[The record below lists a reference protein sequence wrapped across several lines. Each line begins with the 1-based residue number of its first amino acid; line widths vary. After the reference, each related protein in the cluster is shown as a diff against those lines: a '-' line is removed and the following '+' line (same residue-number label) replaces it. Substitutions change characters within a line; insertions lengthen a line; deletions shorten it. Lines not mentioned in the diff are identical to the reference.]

1 MTSAVSQRS
10 AQAAPTDFFIS
21 YAIKDGHPW
30 AQWIS
35 HELERAGYRTM
46 MQSKDFVPG
55 SDFMALIDRGLREA
69 AAVIAVLTPGYLN
82 SDYGRMEW
90 QAALRAQP
98 GYPDRKLIPVRVA
111 QCEPEGL
118 LAAITY
124 LDMTGIQDAETARE
138 QLLSRVQH
146 ALDGRV
152 AATGEPPFPP
162 QAEKS
167 LAPQAAGALAPQ
179 AQPPTPAQAP
189 PPNPTRRPGAAATA
203 VRTDRAAAGSGPN
216 SAPARA
222 RRGRTPV
229 FPPAGRSA
237 AAAEHV
243 ALLHLPGP
251 RFGRGLVRPD
261 EPGEPGEWIARTLTW
276 LASAQQAGAP
286 DPDALLVSG
295 NLTENGAPRQVDAAL
310 RFLSGLSSELG
321 LDPSRVAIV
330 PGPHDVSLAACRAY
344 FADCEA
350 DDVVPQPPYW
360 PKWRH
365 YARLFRT
372 AYQGMD
378 PLVFD
383 ADQPWTLFELTD
395 LRVVVAGFNSTM
407 AMSHRR
413 EDDHGLIGDVQ
424 AAYFARALRGYER
437 DGWLRVGL
445 LAHGISRIERGRRSA
460 AMFVRDA
467 HLFDQ
472 LLGGLNLVVHGSGV
486 RGSELGSL
494 AERTPLVP
502 PADEL
507 GPQLLELSAQGM
519 TRWASAEGANLA
531 TATRHEVQWRT
542 AEATFPAARHAG
554 AKSDGSADEPA
565 DGDAFGPLDGLDPDD
580 ALEPQD
586 ERGELLDR
594 IAQVCVVR
602 MDRANIRTFR
612 SPEPHLRVSYADSG
626 FVRTLV
632 IGALTAADPVGQFD
646 RLVRHVHA
654 AAPTDPME
662 VVHELPEG
670 VDLARLHALAQSAG
684 VRLRSLVD
692 LQGLPDL
699 GSFLSEQT
707 ARLARDKAYA
717 ATQYVPQRYRSA
729 PGAGEPVRADVVA
742 ELQRIAGEPDGR
754 FVLLLGDFGFGK
766 TFALRELTRRLSET
780 PGAPLPILID
790 LRRLDRAHSVDGLLA
805 AHLANHGNAVID
817 LRSLRYLL
825 RQGRIVLI
833 FDGFDELVSRISYDR
848 AADHLERLVGAVQDD
863 AKIIVA
869 SRTQHFRN
877 RDQVLTALGERVGL
891 LPQRRI
897 LQLEPFDPDQVVDY
911 LERAY
916 GDRARAGTRFGLFQQ
931 INDLSGLAANP
942 RLLAFLAQLSPER
955 LATLVR
961 GREALSAADLYQE
974 IVSYWL
980 DFEARRTSQLPGATP
995 GLAEP
1000 ELLEAVTRLAV
1011 RLWERGEVY
1020 LRPGDIR
1027 EVAATLTDVA
1037 MPMTGEETEHALGS
1051 GSLLTRTDDGLFGF
1065 IHFSVC
1071 EWLVARHIAVRL
1083 DAGEDRLLRSQ
1094 RLTGLVVDFLC
1105 TLAPAGRLDAWAR
1118 KAAAERPRRNGRID
1132 PMVEN
1137 ALSIGSRL
1145 NIEVSSDLS
1154 GADLSGQDLSF
1165 RRFHGVNLGGANL
1178 AGALLAGVDLSG
1190 ADLSGADLTGAL
1202 LRDADLTGA
1211 NLTGAKFDRAQL
1223 LGTKLDGASLARG
1236 SWDLAALIGVRRGGL
1251 AGLPELRGAALAPP
1265 MPVRLGLAP
1274 AEVGVPFGFEIGRI
1288 PDPVSFHP
1296 HGTTL
1301 IYGGSDGGLLVCD
1314 AATGQPVRT
1323 VAGHR
1328 ARVYG
1333 VRHSPDGRLLLSAS
1347 ADGTARL
1354 WDADTLAELHV
1365 LRGHEGW
1372 VWPIELAL
1380 DGRTA
1385 ATGDASG
1392 DLRLW
1397 DTESGEATVTLHT
1410 NATRIYAAA
1419 FRPGLDAIATGE
1431 DDGTVRIWD
1440 TRSGAVLFERH
1451 TAGGTAFRV
1460 RFSPDGRYLASA
1472 HQDGTVYEYRVERPA
1487 DEPLRLEGTNKPVY
1501 CLRYHPTGESLATGD
1516 TGGTV
1521 RLWRLAGEGGG
1532 LGDGDAGTESGRAE
1546 SAAAGSPGAGSPGIA
1561 SSAEAART
1569 SGAERARRWTGTV
1582 WTKHTGAVYALAFSL
1597 DGAHLAS
1604 ADSDGSIRLGDPARD
1619 KAQRELTGH
1628 RGSVWPMAFRLDGA
1642 MMATSSSDGTHRT
1655 WDTRTGE
1662 NVSVQRGHGRRLS
1675 LARFDAAGTRI
1686 VSSGTDGVARLWDV
1700 RSGRLVKQLS
1710 LPGRQLVSA
1719 FYSHGPGDGVIGS
1732 WDNGGDLHIWNP
1744 ADGEYVRQILTD
1756 SDHLWTGKFSP
1767 NGDVLATAEDD
1778 DTVRLRYWTTGRLIA
1793 TLTAHRGRVRSIAFS
1808 PDERWLATAADD
1820 RDVRVWE
1827 LATRRCVLV
1836 LRAHRDRVNSVA
1848 WDPGSRMLAS
1858 ASSDGTALVWDV
1870 GELSKLAAAAE
1881 TAAAQGVGQ
1890 GVARGAV
1897 RVRGVGEPD
1906 QGAAAHV
1913 HTKPA
1918 RVLRRGRTSGGRLW
1932 SVAIDPTGTLLAT
1945 AGDNLAVRL
1954 WDPRT
1959 GRHLTTLLGH
1969 TRRVWSVDF
1978 SPAGDALVSSGDDG
1992 TALVWDLGPLL
2003 ARLTAD
2009 ADGDQ
2014 TGGDSGAG
2022 YGGGHDDGEDGA
2034 ADSGNVYGGNA
2045 GAGNADGGYGGGGNA
2060 FGGGAYGG
2068 NAGAGN
2074 AFGGGDAGAGAEAV
2088 ASLNAARLRASL
2100 IGMGSGWVAATPDG
2114 RYKGEGDAGSEV
2126 WHVVGNC
2133 RFPLDSLSR
2142 YLPQVRRIGL
2152 DEELDSA

>member
-1 MTSAVSQRS
+1 MTSSVSQRS
-10 AQAAPTDFFIS
+10 AQPAPTDFFIS
-21 YAIKDGHPW
+21 YAIRDGHSW
-30 AQWIS
+30 ALWIS

-90 QAALRAQP
+90 QAALRARP
-98 GYPDRKLIPVRVA
+98 DYPDRKLIPVRVA

-124 LDMTGIQDAETARE
+124 LDMTGIHDAQPARE

-152 AATGEPPFPP
+152 AADGEPPFPP
-162 QAEKS
+162 EAGFVQQVAPVPPAPAPSVPSPSPSAVAE
-167 LAPQAAGALAPQ
+167 AE
-179 AQPPTPAQAP
+179 
-189 PPNPTRRPGAAATA
+189 PGA
-203 VRTDRAAAGSGPN
+203 GS
-216 SAPARA
+216 ARV

-229 FPPAGRSA
+229 FPPAGPA
-237 AAAEHV
+237 AAAPERV
-243 ALLHLPGP
+243 TLLHLPGP

-261 EPGEPGEWIARTLTW
+261 EPGEPGEWIARILTW
-276 LASAQQAGAP
+276 LAAAQQAGAP
-286 DPDALLVSG
+286 DPDALLISG

-372 AYQGMD
+372 AYQGMES
-378 PLVFD
+378 LVFD

-395 LRVVVAGFNSTM
+395 LRIVVAGFNSTL

-445 LAHGISRIERGRRSA
+445 LAHGISPLERGRRSA

-467 HLFDQ
+467 QLFDQ

-486 RGSELGSL
+486 RGSDLGSL
-494 AERTPLVP
+494 AGHVPLVP

-507 GPQLLELSAQGM
+507 GPQLLELSGRGM
-519 TRWASAEGANLA
+519 TRWATAEGAGVA
-531 TATRHEVQWRT
+531 TAARHEVAWR
-542 AEATFPAARHAG
+542 AAGATFPAARQEAVKPG
-554 AKSDGSADEPA
+554 GSAAGDEALEGA
-565 DGDAFGPLDGLDPDD
+565 DPLDRLGADD

-594 IAQVCVVR
+594 IAQVCAVR
-602 MDRANIRTFR
+602 LERANIRTFR

-632 IGALTAADPVGQFD
+632 IGALTASDPAGQFD
-646 RLVRHVHA
+646 RLVQRVHA

-670 VDLARLHALAQSAG
+670 GLLARLRSLAQSAG

-717 ATQYVPQRYRSA
+717 ADQYVPQRFRST
-729 PGAGEPVRADVVA
+729 PEESEPVRADVVA
-742 ELQRIAGEPDGR
+742 ELQRIVGEPDGR

-790 LRRLDRAHSVDGLLA
+790 LRRLDRAHSVDGLMA

-877 RDQVLTALGERVGL
+877 REQVLTALGERVGL

-897 LQLEPFDPDQVVDY
+897 LQLEPFAPDQVVDY

-916 GDRARAGTRFGLFQQ
+916 GDRARASSRFGLFQQ

-942 RLLAFLAQLSPER
+942 RLLSFLAQLSPER

-961 GREALSAADLYQE
+961 GREALSAADLYEE
-974 IVSYWL
+974 IVAYWL

-995 GLAEP
+995 GLSEP

-1083 DAGEDRLLRSQ
+1083 EAGEDRLLRSQ

-1105 TLAPAGRLDAWAR
+1105 TLAPAGLLDAWAR
-1118 KAAAERPRRNGRID
+1118 EAAAERPRRNGRID
-1132 PMVEN
+1132 PMVDN
-1137 ALSIGSRL
+1137 ALAIGSRL

-1165 RRFHGVNLGGANL
+1165 RRFHGVDLGGANL

-1211 NLTGAKFDRAQL
+1211 NLTDAKLDRAQL
-1223 LGTKLDGASLARG
+1223 LGTKLDGATLTRG
-1236 SWDLAALIGVRRGGL
+1236 SWDLAALIGVQRPGL
-1251 AGLPELRGAALAPP
+1251 AELPQLRAAAVAPP
-1265 MPVRLGLAP
+1265 APVQLGLAP

-1333 VRHSPDGRLLLSAS
+1333 VRHSPDGRLLLSAG

-1354 WDADTLAELHV
+1354 WDADTLTELHV

-1372 VWPIELAL
+1372 VWPVELAL
-1380 DGRTA
+1380 DGRSA
-1385 ATGDASG
+1385 ATGDATG

-1397 DTESGEATVTLHT
+1397 DTETGEATVTLHT
-1410 NATRIYAAA
+1410 NSTRIYAAA
-1419 FRPGLDAIATGE
+1419 FRPGPDANAIATGE

-1451 TAGGTAFRV
+1451 TASGTAFRV
-1460 RFSPDGRYLASA
+1460 RFSPDGRHLASA
-1472 HQDGTVYEYRVERPA
+1472 HQDGSVYEYRVERPA
-1487 DEPLRLEGTNKPVY
+1487 DPPLRLEGTTKPVY
-1501 CLRYHPTGESLATGD
+1501 CLRYHPDGGLLATGD

-1521 RLWRLAGEGGG
+1521 RLWRLAGRDGE
-1532 LGDGDAGTESGRAE
+1532 GDAGRGGREDDPGRGTTPETETATETATETGGSASPEPRRA
-1546 SAAAGSPGAGSPGIA
+1546 
-1561 SSAEAART
+1561 
-1569 SGAERARRWTGTV
+1569 WTGSV
-1582 WTKHTGAVYALAFSL
+1582 WTRHTGAVYGLAFSL

-1619 KAQRELTGH
+1619 RPQRELTGH

-1675 LARFDAAGTRI
+1675 LARFDATGGRI
-1686 VSSGTDGVARLWDV
+1686 VTSGTDGVARLWDT

-1719 FYSHGPGDGVIGS
+1719 FYSHGPGEGVIGS
-1732 WDNGGDLHIWNP
+1732 WDNGGDVHIWNP
-1744 ADGEYVRQILTD
+1744 ADGEYVRQILTE

-1778 DTVRLRYWTTGRLIA
+1778 DTVRLRYWTTGRLIG
-1793 TLTAHRGRVRSIAFS
+1793 TLAGHRGRVRGIAFS

-1827 LATRRCVLV
+1827 LATGRCVLV
-1836 LRAHRDRVNSVA
+1836 LRAHRNRVFSVA
-1848 WDPGSRMLAS
+1848 WDPESRILAS
-1858 ASSDGTALVWDV
+1858 AAGDGTALIWDV
-1870 GELSKLAAAAE
+1870 GELCRHAAGYSDA
-1881 TAAAQGVGQ
+1881 
-1890 GVARGAV
+1890 
-1897 RVRGVGEPD
+1897 
-1906 QGAAAHV
+1906 GAAGTRTAGGDAAGDDPAGDDEHTSTAHV

-1918 RVLRRGRTSGGRLW
+1918 RVLRRGSGGRLW
-1932 SVAIDPTGTLLAT
+1932 SVAIDPTGQLLAT
-1945 AGDNLAVRL
+1945 AGDDLAVRL
-1954 WDPRT
+1954 WVPHT

-1992 TALVWDLGPLL
+1992 TALVWDLGPVLEHL
-2003 ARLTAD
+2003 A
-2009 ADGDQ
+2009 
-2014 TGGDSGAG
+2014 
-2022 YGGGHDDGEDGA
+2022 
-2034 ADSGNVYGGNA
+2034 A
-2045 GAGNADGGYGGGGNA
+2045 GAVPGPEDFADLRTVAAVEPLDRDGGSV
-2060 FGGGAYGG
+2060 
-2068 NAGAGN
+2068 
-2074 AFGGGDAGAGAEAV
+2074 ERV
-2088 ASLNAARLRASL
+2088 ASVNAARLRASL
-2100 IGMGSGWVAATPDG
+2100 IGMESGWIAATPDG

-2133 RFPLDSLSR
+2133 RFPLDGLSR
-2142 YLPQVRRIGL
+2142 YLSQVRRIGL
-2152 DEELDSA
+2152 DEDLDSA